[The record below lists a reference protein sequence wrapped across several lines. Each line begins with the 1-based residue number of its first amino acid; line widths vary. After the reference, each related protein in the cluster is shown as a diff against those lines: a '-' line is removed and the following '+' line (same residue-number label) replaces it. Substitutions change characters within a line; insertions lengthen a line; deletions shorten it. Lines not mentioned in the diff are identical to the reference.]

1 MKGPG
6 LFGLGRGS
14 LCCIELCEFTFDHRA
29 IGPQVCSSDTH
40 LSARFVAVR
49 TPGGVPGPHG
59 FERGTFTFR
68 TALFGVSNL

>member
-14 LCCIELCEFTFDHRA
+14 LCCIELCEFTFDLHRA

-49 TPGGVPGPHG
+49 TPGDVPAW
-59 FERGTFTFR
+59 FR
-68 TALFGVSNL
+68 T